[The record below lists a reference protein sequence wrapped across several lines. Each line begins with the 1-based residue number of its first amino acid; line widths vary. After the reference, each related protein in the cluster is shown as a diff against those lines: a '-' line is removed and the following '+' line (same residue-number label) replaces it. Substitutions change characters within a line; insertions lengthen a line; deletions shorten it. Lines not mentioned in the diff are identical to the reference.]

1 MVIRSHRLA
10 IPTCLAAAVAV
21 TLGGCGTA
29 PPTATPVRHLVA
41 PAAATAATPALG
53 GRADAIATAE
63 RLLHRRLLPAGA
75 HRVRRLPRGVL
86 TQPTTEPAAG
96 SYLVTRTAL
105 FTVPG
110 SALALIDHLADHVPA
125 GLSANGTG
133 TLTGAGSTV
142 WEVVLTLD
150 TSDRLL
156 AQAGLVVSAEKLAGH
171 ADVRVDAQVV
181 YRLPVRTGSP
191 RPVPRL
197 VLTAGCPRQQAG
209 VPTGTNPATAGLDHV
224 FVPSRPQ
231 VALLCAYSD
240 GRLLASRRLAAP
252 AATRL
257 ARTLDSPAYPLGPD
271 PDAVS
276 CPAGFDGAVDLA
288 FGYRGGLGVDV
299 TDADSGCQE
308 FTNGVGWLTQNQ
320 NGFSGAQSLVDHDLG
335 RSPDSPAGNG
345 MSPVGS

>member
-10 IPTCLAAAVAV
+10 IPAYLAAAVAV
-21 TLGGCGTA
+21 TLCGCGTA
-29 PPTATPVRHLVA
+29 PPTATPVGHLVA

-53 GRADAIATAE
+53 GRADAIATAQ

-75 HRVRRLPRGVL
+75 HRVSRLPRGVL
-86 TQPTTEPAAG
+86 SQPATEPAAG

-110 SALALIDHLADHVPA
+110 SAETLIDRLAHHVPA
-125 GLSANGTG
+125 GLSSNGTG
-133 TLTGAGSTV
+133 TLTGPGSTV
-142 WEVVLTLD
+142 WEAGLTLD
-150 TSDRLL
+150 TTDRLL
-156 AQAGLVVSAEKLAGH
+156 AQAGLVVSAEQVASH
-171 ADVRVDAQVV
+171 ADIRVDAQVV
-181 YRLPVRTGSP
+181 YRLPFPTGSR

-197 VLTAGCPRQQAG
+197 MVTASCPNLAAR
-209 VPTGTNPATAGLDHV
+209 VPTGTNPATAGLDHL
-224 FVPSRPQ
+224 FVPADPNA
-231 VALLCAYSD
+231 ALLCAYSN

-257 ARTLDSPAYPLGPD
+257 ARTLDGPAYPLGPD

-276 CPAGFDGAVDLA
+276 CPAGFAGAVDIA
-288 FGYRGGLGVDV
+288 FGYRGALSVDV

-320 NGFSGAQSLVDHDLG
+320 NGFSGAQSLLDHDLG
-335 RSPDSPAGNG
+335 RSPDSLAGNG